1 MTPETSWIGRSMALT
16 YDSVSEHLLAINLD
30 ETFVFEAD
38 LDGRLIRTYGR
49 EGEGPGELKNPL
61 DIVATPRGIFVV
73 DLGNMKLARFPRA
86 GGKPL
91 ETRLGSYYY
100 DIVGGAG
107 DLLYAVPGWDGEAVA
122 VFDLTGDRV
131 GGFGARDVLP
141 GSCTDCM
148 VSPLGSTAVLVVEP
162 DTPEL
167 IIIENDGTLRRRL
180 PLNGVAVLR
189 RWQEEEAA
197 IFDRRPDLRGGKLW
211 ISDVEVVDETIVLLA
226 MTPPR
231 PFERGRELWK
241 VDLSQDLITR
251 YKYDQP
257 EAGAVIAVRWPSVF
271 TILVRDGAIREYRVP
286 EE

>member
-1 MTPETSWIGRSMALT
+1 MALT
-16 YDSVSEHLLAINLD
+16 YDNVSGHLLAINLD
-30 ETFVFEAD
+30 EKFVFEVD

-86 GGKPL
+86 GGKPF

-100 DIVGGAG
+100 DFVGGPG
-107 DLLYAVPGWDGEAVA
+107 DLLYAVPGWDGEAIA
-122 VFDLTGDRV
+122 VFDSTGDRV
-131 GGFGARDVLP
+131 GGFGERDVLR
-141 GSCTDCM
+141 GSCSSCM
-148 VSPLGSTAVLVVEP
+148 MSPLGNGAVLVVEP

-167 IIIENDGTLRRRL
+167 IIIETDGTIRRRL

-197 IFDRRPDLRGGKLW
+197 IFHRRPDLGGGKSW
-211 ISDVEVVDETIVLLA
+211 ISDVEVVDETTVLLA

-231 PFERGRELWK
+231 PLERGWELWK

-271 TILVRDGAIREYRVP
+271 TILVPDWAIREYRIP
-286 EE
+286 NKKRGPS